1 MRLPS
6 LIRTEA
12 HRSYEQADAR
22 SDRTSSDDEMAHF
35 ATALAQRDQPL
46 RVLAPGKT
54 NGVDRLLA
62 WLVGHLRPSHAWR
75 HANLLRRMRYSK
87 PYSIALWTVY
97 NSAYMRTSLDLL
109 KSWSCTHFLF
119 NIAMG
124 RMMNDDLWV

>member
-12 HRSYEQADAR
+12 HRSYEQTDAP
-22 SDRTSSDDEMAHF
+22 SNSTSSDDEMAQF

-62 WLVGHLRPSHAWR
+62 WLVGHLRPSHA
-75 HANLLRRMRYSK
+75 
-87 PYSIALWTVY
+87 
-97 NSAYMRTSLDLL
+97 
-109 KSWSCTHFLF
+109 
-119 NIAMG
+119 
-124 RMMNDDLWV
+124 